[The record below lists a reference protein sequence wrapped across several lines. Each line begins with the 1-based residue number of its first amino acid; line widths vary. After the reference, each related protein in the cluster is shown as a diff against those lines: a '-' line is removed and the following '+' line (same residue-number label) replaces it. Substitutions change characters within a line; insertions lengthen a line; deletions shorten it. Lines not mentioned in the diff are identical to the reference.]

1 MEIFFND
8 TRYIPLGNRQQI
20 NADLSH
26 ANKIDKLGK
35 FTSVFL
41 QYFESAV
48 DDCCMQIDLEFGL
61 QLGKNRD
68 KLSKEQYIKLLEY
81 LRSVKPDIKKNYCCQ
96 ISNMLDDGFQ
106 KAGNKEHEQVD
117 FSKISLISDEE
128 VKENHVIMLIIRQC
142 EHLFYEELT
151 SLNKY
156 LALFQGKHTIADSQ
170 NPIFPEK
177 LVNALVEVI
186 KPLKL
191 NTDSRIALYKTFDVN
206 VFSQLGFIY
215 RELIKRC
222 ERPIPP
228 QLYVVGE
235 ITDSRPSQ
243 QVDSAEQLSVK
254 FGLLQKKLALWRTS
268 YGPAAGDLTS
278 AAGKVFYQHFEIIN
292 ALQILQQFNDESELS
307 EKMQPLKCRVL
318 KKMEELSFSDKVK
331 NLSPEDEDVLDLV
344 ALIFS
349 QIERDDLLQDF
360 VKTAILQLMMPM
372 AAVSLGR
379 YSIFTTPENTVRQ
392 LLDDVFVAG
401 LFLNVE
407 EYDDRLIQQRIV
419 SAVKKMSRDSG
430 FEFSGWIAEAGEF
443 SNYMNKQQQRSQDNE
458 ENLLQVLKDKQVLA
472 SSKKIV
478 VRVIEYSVRGKML
491 PKEIIVFL
499 YDVWSEVLLD
509 AYTDQVESSER
520 WIKAVQAMDELI
532 ISVVP
537 PGDDQARKQIL
548 KLLPGLIAELRKGL
562 KQISYDKLA
571 QSRFFKDLAVRH
583 IILMD
588 NKDAKK
594 TLAEGEYGATD
605 NEQVR
610 FERLVDDSL
619 NLTEQDWVAFI
630 SESGRC
636 WSKLIWKNADTETM
650 LFVGKNGMKMFEIK
664 MSALA
669 EKLRLG
675 QAAIVNNNKKTIT
688 ERVLLDLMN
697 L

>member
-20 NADLSH
+20 NAESSQ

-35 FTSVFL
+35 FKSVFL
-41 QYFESAV
+41 QYFEPAI
-48 DDCCMQIDLEFGL
+48 DDCCLQIDLEFGL
-61 QLGKNRD
+61 QLGKNRE

-81 LRSVKPDIKKNYCCQ
+81 LRSMKPDIKKNYCCQ
-96 ISNMLDDGFQ
+96 ISNMLDYGFQ
-106 KAGNKEHEQVD
+106 KAVNKEHEQVD
-117 FSKISLISDEE
+117 FSTISLISDEE

-142 EHLFYEELT
+142 EHLFYEELI

-156 LALFQGKHTIADSQ
+156 LALIQGKHTIADSQ

-177 LVNALVEVI
+177 LVSALVEVV

-191 NTDSRIALYKTFDVN
+191 NTDSRIALYKTFEVN

-235 ITDSRPSQ
+235 ITDCRPSQ
-243 QVDSAEQLSVK
+243 PVDSAEQPSVK
-254 FGLLQKKLALWRTS
+254 FSLLQKKLGLWRES
-268 YGPAAGDLTS
+268 HGSAAGDLTS
-278 AAGKVFYQHFEIIN
+278 AAGNVFYQHFEIIN

-307 EKMQPLKCRVL
+307 EKMQSLKWRVL

-331 NLSPEDEDVLDLV
+331 NISQEDEDILDLV

-349 QIERDDLLQDF
+349 EIERDDLLQDF
-360 VKTAILQLMMPM
+360 VKSAILQLMMPM
-372 AAVSLGR
+372 AAVCLGR
-379 YSIFTTPENTVRQ
+379 YSIFTTPENPVRQ
-392 LLDDVFVAG
+392 LLDDIFVAG

-443 SNYMNKQQQRSQDNE
+443 SSYMNKQQQRSQDNE
-458 ENLLQVLKDKQVLA
+458 ENTLQMLRDKQVLA

-478 VRVIEYSVRGKML
+478 VKVIEHSMQGKIL

-509 AYTDQVESSER
+509 AYTDQVEPSER
-520 WIKAVQAMDELI
+520 WIKVVQAMNELI
-532 ISVVP
+532 VSVVP

-594 TLAEGEYGATD
+594 TLTEGEHSAID
-605 NEQVR
+605 SEQVR
-610 FERLVDDSL
+610 FERIVDDSSAL
-619 NLTEQDWVAFI
+619 AEQGWVAFI
-630 SESGRC
+630 SKSGKH
-636 WSKLIWKNADTETM
+636 WSKLVWKDADTKTM

-664 MSALA
+664 IDVLA
-669 EKLRLG
+669 KKLRLG
-675 QAAIVNNNKKTIT
+675 QAAIVNSNKKTIT
-688 ERVLLDLMN
+688 EHVLSELMS